1 MSALQTTS
9 LTKRFGEF
17 VAVDDLDLDVE
28 SGEVYGFLGPNG
40 AGKSTTIDMLLG
52 FLDPSE
58 GSATV
63 LGHDATRE
71 SQAVRQRTG
80 LLPDGLE
87 LYENLTGREHV
98 ASAIETKGASDDP
111 DELIERVGLTEE
123 AARRRTGGYSKGM
136 KQRLGLAIAL
146 VGDPDLLVLD
156 EPSSGLDPEGIKRLR
171 RIVEEEADRGATV
184 FFSSHIL
191 EQVEKVC
198 DRVGIMSDGEL
209 VAVDT
214 IDNLRAELSAESVIE
229 ADVDGTPNL
238 AAVEAVEG
246 VTAVSERDA
255 TVELTVARPAAK
267 MPALR
272 ALDDTASVVD
282 VTIDDA
288 SLETLFERYT
298 NGDGTPASDGE
309 SEGEAATGNSETV
322 ANAGGESA

>member
-71 SQAVRQRTG
+71 SRAVRQRTG

-111 DELIERVGLTEE
+111 DDLIERVGLAPE

-146 VGDPDLLVLD
+146 VGSPDLLVLD

-171 RIVEEEADRGATV
+171 RIVEAEADRGATV

-214 IDNLRAELSAESVIE
+214 IENLRAELSAESVIE

-238 AAVEAVEG
+238 AAVEAVDG
-246 VTAVSERDA
+246 VTTVSERDD
-255 TVELTVARPAAK
+255 TVELTVARPPAK

-298 NGDGTPASDGE
+298 NGDGTPAEG
-309 SEGEAATGNSETV
+309 SEEAAATGEGATADV
-322 ANAGGESA
+322 GGESA